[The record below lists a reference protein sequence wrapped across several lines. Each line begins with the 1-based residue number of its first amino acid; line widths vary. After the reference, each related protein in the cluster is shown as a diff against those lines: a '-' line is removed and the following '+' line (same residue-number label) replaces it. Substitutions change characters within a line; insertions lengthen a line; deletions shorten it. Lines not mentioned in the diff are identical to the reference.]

1 MISDEFQTIADLGW
15 WSNGYLLTLS
25 SFQLFYGKLYSLFSI
40 KIVYLVAIALFEV
53 GSLVCTT
60 APNSASLVTGR
71 AIAGLG
77 AAGIFVRNQLDLG
90 CYVDPRHYCVSTLV
104 FDTKFS
110 VLVLSFGTR
119 TI

>member
-15 WSNGYLLTLS
+15 WTNGYLLTLS

-40 KIVYLVAIALFEV
+40 KIVYLVAIALFEI

-60 APNSASLVTGR
+60 APNSAALVVGR

-77 AAGIFVRNQLDLG
+77 AAGIFVSKFFFLFLPLFLKPATALISILARTWSSPLD
-90 CYVDPRHYCVSTLV
+90 
-104 FDTKFS
+104 
-110 VLVLSFGTR
+110 
-119 TI
+119 